1 MEYFELDNGNII
13 NLSRALFIGKSP
25 TFIGKSPTEEYI
37 INLQWYG
44 EFSISEDEFNRI
56 KKRVKPKFVFSVSS

>member
-13 NLSRALFIGKSP
+13 NLSRAL
-25 TFIGKSPTEEYI
+25 FIGKSPTEEYI